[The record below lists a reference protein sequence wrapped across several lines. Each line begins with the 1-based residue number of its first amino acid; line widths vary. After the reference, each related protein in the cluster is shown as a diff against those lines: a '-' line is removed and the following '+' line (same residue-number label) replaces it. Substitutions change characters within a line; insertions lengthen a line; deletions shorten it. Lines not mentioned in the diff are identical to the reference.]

1 MSRRVAVI
9 GGGISG
15 LVAAWELA
23 RSGEDLEVTVLEGS
37 PRVGGKLRREV
48 VGGALVDVGA
58 ESVLARRPE
67 ALRLIDEVGLTADVV
82 HPAPVSASIVSG
94 GRRWPMPRGTLMGIP
109 SDSESV
115 RGLLTD
121 TEIERLEAEVVGAP
135 ASRDLPV
142 GVLVDERLG
151 RAVTDK
157 LVEPLLAGVYAG
169 HSREISAEMSVPALY
184 RAALEGAS
192 LREVA
197 LAAAEA
203 AAAEVG
209 PGGDVAPVFA
219 SLRGGIALLPEQLER
234 ALATEGVRV
243 STGTTARRLGRDGAE
258 WAVTTGPTVAEVD
271 CGYDAVVL
279 ATPAAPSKRLLSG
292 VAPDAA
298 EGLGTI
304 EYASMAII
312 TLVLPGPVPDWLDG
326 SGFLVPPTE
335 PLTIKAATFSS
346 VKWPWLQREH
356 PDRTYLRAS
365 VGRHREE
372 ASLHRTD
379 PDLVEVAL
387 RDLATVLGRAIPEP
401 LDAHVQ
407 RWGGG
412 LPQYAPGHRG
422 LVERVRA
429 ALPGGLAV
437 CGAAYDGVGIPACI
451 GSGRQAARHVL
462 THLRAPAGPLG

>member
-1 MSRRVAVI
+1 MSRRVAVV

-15 LVAAWELA
+15 LSAAWELA
-23 RSGEDLEVTVLEGS
+23 RSGEDLEVSVLEGS

-67 ALRLIDEVGLTADVV
+67 ALQLIEEVGLAADVV

-109 SDSESV
+109 SDPESV

-121 TEIERLEAEVVGAP
+121 AEIDRLEAEVVGAP
-135 ASRDLPV
+135 ASSDLPV
-142 GVLVDERLG
+142 GALVDARLG
-151 RAVTDK
+151 PAVTDK

-169 HSREISAEMSVPALY
+169 HSREISAEVSVPALY
-184 RAALEGAS
+184 RAALEGVS

-197 LAAAEA
+197 RAAVEA
-203 AAAEVG
+203 AAAGG
-209 PGGDVAPVFA
+209 PGGAVTPVFA
-219 SLRGGIALLPEQLER
+219 SLRGGIGLLPEQLER
-234 ALATEGVRV
+234 ALLGAGVRV
-243 STGTTARRLGRDGAE
+243 TTGTTARRLRRDGAD
-258 WAVTTGPTVAEVD
+258 WVVTTGPTVAEVD
-271 CGYDAVVL
+271 TRYDAVVL
-279 ATPAAPSKRLLSG
+279 ATPAAPTGRLLSRIEPG
-292 VAPDAA
+292 AA
-298 EGLGTI
+298 ERLGTI

-312 TLVLPGPVPDWLDG
+312 TLVLDGPVPDWLDG

-335 PLTIKAATFSS
+335 PLTIKASTFSS
-346 VKWPWLQREH
+346 VKWPWLQEEH

-379 PDLVEVAL
+379 ADLVEVAL
-387 RDLATVLGRAIPEP
+387 RDVATVLARP
-401 LDAHVQ
+401 LPGPVDTHVQ

-422 LVERVRA
+422 LVEGVRA
-429 ALPGGLAV
+429 ALPAGLAV

-451 GSGRQAARHVL
+451 GSGRQAARDVL
-462 THLRAPAGPLG
+462 THLRASTRPLG